1 MPERVNFATNPRLA
15 VGMVTRT
22 ITAGVPFAW
31 LAADSVYGV
40 GELEAALRPASKGY
54 VLGVN
59 ANHWFGSW

>member
-1 MPERVNFATNPRLA
+1 
-15 VGMVTRT
+15 MVTRT